1 MNRVL
6 RAATLGVLLLS
17 PVALSACSA
26 GQITQTATQQRDKT
40 GGQAHIGDLSVRE
53 VALVPPSSGTYAP
66 GDDAE
71 LQLAIANDGSQD
83 DTLTDVSGTGFT
95 KAVFTDAAGVAD
107 QRLRT
112 ESGPT
117 SAAPASG
124 SAAAGS
130 GSAAPASASAS
141 PATTSAVPTEIPI
154 PAGSTVFVGPN
165 GAAHI
170 TLTGLENSLTTGQYV
185 TLKLTFANAGVVTVL
200 ATVANPSQVQDRSD
214 SYDFNQ
220 SASPSSAG

>member
-1 MNRVL
+1 VNRVL

-17 PVALSACSA
+17 PIALSACSA

-83 DTLTDVSGTGFT
+83 DTLTDISGTGFT

-117 SAAPASG
+117 SAAAGSG

-141 PATTSAVPTEIPI
+141 PATSAVPTEIPI

-165 GAAHI
+165 GSAHI
-170 TLTGLENSLTTGQYV
+170 TLTGLDNSLTTGQYV

-200 ATVANPSQVQDRSD
+200 ATVATPSQVQDRSD